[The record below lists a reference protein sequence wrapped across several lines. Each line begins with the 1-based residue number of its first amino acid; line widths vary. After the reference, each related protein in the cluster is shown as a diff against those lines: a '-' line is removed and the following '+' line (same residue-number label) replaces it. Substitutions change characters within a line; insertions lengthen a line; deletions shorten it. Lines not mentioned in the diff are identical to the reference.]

1 MTSIVPILRGRA
13 VAAAGLS
20 LLALLGGCRPKP
32 PPPPPPPAVEVA
44 AAIERDL
51 SDWDEFT
58 GRIEPVESVRVRPRV
73 TGYIDRVAFEEGSYV
88 KKGALLFEIDPR
100 PYRAALARA
109 EADLTAARTRAELAR
124 NEVVRADRL
133 LSARA
138 ISQEEYDERVN
149 RSRETAASV
158 QAAEAAVQVARL
170 DLDFT
175 RVTAPISGRTGR
187 AEVTVGNLVQSGAN
201 ATLLTTVVSTDRVYV
216 GFEGDEQVFLKY
228 GEMSRRGDDPE
239 LPTARNVVLMGLSN
253 EQGFPHE
260 GHLVF
265 VDNQLDPRTGTI
277 SGRAVFDN
285 ADGAFTPGLFARIKL
300 VASDRIRAVLVR
312 DRAIGTDQDQKFVMV
327 IGPDDKAIYR
337 PVKLGR
343 VVDGLRI
350 VKQGVKP
357 GEVIVV
363 NGLQR
368 VRPGMTVK
376 PTKVPMDPSAAATPS
391 ASTAGSP
398 GGAPA
403 PKPADLPH

>member
-1 MTSIVPILRGRA
+1 MTAILPTRRGRA
-13 VAAAGLS
+13 CAAAC
-20 LLALLGGCRPKP
+20 LAFAAVLAGCRPKP
-32 PPPPPPPAVEVA
+32 PPAPPPPAVEVA
-44 AAIERDL
+44 AAIERDV

-58 GRIEPVESVRVRPRV
+58 GRIEPVDSVRIRPRV
-73 TGYIDRVAFEEGSYV
+73 TGYIDRVAFTEGSFV

-109 EADLTAARTRAELAR
+109 EADLTAARTRAELAK
-124 NEVVRADRL
+124 NEVARGDRL
-133 LSARA
+133 LAARA

-149 RSRETAASV
+149 RARETAAAV
-158 QAAEAAVQVARL
+158 QAADAAVQMARL
-170 DLDFT
+170 DLEFT
-175 RVTAPISGRTGR
+175 RVTAPIAGRTSR

-216 GFEGDEQVFLKY
+216 GFEGDEQVYLKY
-228 GEMSRRGDDPE
+228 GEMSRRGEDPQ
-239 LPTARNVVLMGLSN
+239 LPAAHNKVLMGLSN

-285 ADGAFTPGLFARIKL
+285 ASGMFTPGLFARIKL
-300 VASDRIRAVLVR
+300 VGSGTFHAVLVR

-327 IGPDDKAIYR
+327 LGPDDKVLYR

-343 VVDGLRI
+343 VIGGLRI
-350 VKQGVKP
+350 VTEGVKA
-357 GEVIVV
+357 GDVVVV

-368 VRPGMTVK
+368 VHPGMTVQ
-376 PTKVPMDPSAAATPS
+376 PTRVPMDV
-391 ASTAGSP
+391 
-398 GGAPA
+398 
-403 PKPADLPH
+403 H